1 MKYLKLM
8 LVIGFALTI
17 SVSTYAQGAK
27 YIGANGCKM
36 CHNKPEKGAQ
46 HAQWLKTTHSK
57 AYSKLDEAGKKN
69 PDCLKCHSTAGSVN
83 KSLIATLKVDE
94 GVSCESCHGPG
105 SMYKTAAIMKNREQS
120 IAKGMIIPT
129 EATCKACHTGKKPE
143 GHPADK
149 KPWNYAEFNKVI
161 NHPDP
166 TLKK

>member
-8 LVIGFALTI
+8 FIAMFVVAI
-17 SVSTYAQGAK
+17 STASYAQTPK

-57 AYSKLDEAGKKN
+57 AYSKLDDEGKKN

-83 KSLIATLKVDE
+83 KSLIATLKVEE

-120 IAKGMIIPT
+120 IAKGMILPT

-149 KPWNYAEFNKVI
+149 KPWNFAEFSKVI
-161 NHPDP
+161 SHPDP